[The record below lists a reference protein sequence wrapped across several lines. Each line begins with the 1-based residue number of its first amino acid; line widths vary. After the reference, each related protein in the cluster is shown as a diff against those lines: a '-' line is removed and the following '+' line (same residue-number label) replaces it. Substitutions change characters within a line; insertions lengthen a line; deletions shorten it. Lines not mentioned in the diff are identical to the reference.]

1 MGDTAILILKNE
13 KDTKISLVPILGQEK
28 LLDLF
33 LLFSGQLKPRPKV
46 FHSYSLLIRNEEIN
60 TKLKKLGL

>member
-13 KDTKISLVPILGQEK
+13 KDTKIGLVPILGQEK

-33 LLFSGQLKPRPKV
+33 LLFSGQLKTRPKV
-46 FHSYSLLIRNEEIN
+46 FHSYFLLIRNEEIN
-60 TKLKKLGL
+60 TKLKKLGV